1 MVGEGPQLRAETEVP
16 RADVLDSW
24 KEIAVYLKREVRTV
38 QRWEKNLGLPVRR
51 LSRDKQGAVFA
62 YRSEIDAWWRER
74 ETQIGDAK
82 TEDNEGEEAL
92 APSLSLPE
100 LDSAVAKLRD
110 ARSTARRPL
119 VIVLVAA
126 LAVTVTVAIP
136 FAWRYAR
143 ELFWPSPLRLVVL
156 PFKNLS
162 GGPETQRVADG
173 LTEEMFT
180 RLSQLHPE
188 RLAVVELAPADAAL
202 SFDQIGKKF
211 KAHYILEGSARSEG
225 QRLVI
230 TYQLAL
236 VKDRSSVGGGRYEPD
251 LQDPQQI
258 IPVQIQVAGDI
269 VNNVLSELP
278 QHLGSAHQVNQ
289 AADEAYLTGRYL
301 WNRRTTESLTSALAY
316 FQQAIQAD
324 PSYAPS
330 YAGLADCYSLL
341 GSAPYTALPPLQ
353 AFPKAETAARKA
365 LEIDETLAEA
375 HVSLG
380 YSELVYDRNF
390 PQAEKEFQRA
400 LQLRPTYATAH
411 QYYGYYLTAMG
422 RLDEAIAERK
432 QAQELE
438 PASPLLNSALGE
450 AYYQARKFDLTIA
463 QNQKSLVLDK
473 SYAIALINLGR
484 AFEQKRMYPEALQ
497 AFQKILAFV
506 PDDPVLLAL
515 IAHDYAVSGRKAEA
529 RAIVAKLQQ
538 MSIARYIPSVYI
550 ALIYTGLDEND
561 EAFRWLDKA
570 FDERCEYLVYLPT
583 EPLADPLRNDPRF
596 ARLLHRLGLKA

>member
-1 MVGEGPQLRAETEVP
+1 MARGGPQLRPEVDAP

-82 TEDNEGEEAL
+82 TEDNGSEEVQASF
-92 APSLSLPE
+92 AAHE
-100 LDSAVAKLRD
+100 LDSVAAK
-110 ARSTARRPL
+110 SEGSHPTVQRRLML
-119 VIVLVAA
+119 VLAA
-126 LAVTVTVAIP
+126 LAVAAAVSLP

-143 ELFWPSPLRLVVL
+143 DLFWPSPLRLVVL

-180 RLSQLHPE
+180 RLGQLHPE
-188 RLAVVELAPADAAL
+188 RLEVVQLAPADAAL
-202 SFDQIGKKF
+202 PFDQIGKRF
-211 KAHYILEGSARSEG
+211 KANYILEGSTRSEG

-236 VKDRSSVGGGRYEPD
+236 VKDRTSVGGGRYEPD
-251 LQDPQQI
+251 LRDPQEI

-269 VNNVLSELP
+269 VKNVLKELP
-278 QHLGSAHQVNQ
+278 VHLGSAHQVNQ
-289 AADEAYLTGRYL
+289 AAYEAYLTGRYL
-301 WNRRTTESLTSALAY
+301 WNRRTTVSLTSALTY

-365 LEIDETLAEA
+365 LEIDATLAEA

>member
-1 MVGEGPQLRAETEVP
+1 MAGEGPQLRLEVDAP

-38 QRWEKNLGLPVRR
+38 QRWEKNLGLPIRR

-62 YRSEIDAWWRER
+62 YKSEIDAWWRER
-74 ETQIGDAK
+74 ETQIRDAR
-82 TEDNEGEEAL
+82 TQDNESEEAL
-92 APSLSLPE
+92 APSLSPPKP
-100 LDSAVAKLRD
+100 DSAAAKSQD
-110 ARSTARRPL
+110 VRSTGRRL
-119 VIVLVAA
+119 LRVVLAA
-126 LAVTVTVAIP
+126 LAVAAVVSMP

-143 ELFWPSPLRLVVL
+143 DVFWPSPLRLVVL

-180 RLSQLHPE
+180 RLGQLHPE
-188 RLAVVELAPADAAL
+188 RLAVVELTPTDAAL
-202 SFDQIGKKF
+202 PFDQIGRKF
-211 KAHYILEGSARSEG
+211 KANYILEGSARSDG

-236 VKDRSSVGGGRYEPD
+236 VKDRTSVGGGRYEPD

-269 VNNVLSELP
+269 VKNVLNELP
-278 QHLGSAHQVNQ
+278 LDLGSAHQVNQ
-289 AADEAYLTGRYL
+289 AAYEAYLTGRYL
-301 WNRRTTESLTSALAY
+301 WNRRTTESLTNAITY

-341 GSAPYTALPPLQ
+341 GSAPYTAMPPLE

-422 RLDEAIAERK
+422 RVDEAIAERK

-450 AYYQARKFDLTIA
+450 AYYQARRFDLTIA

-473 SYAIALINLGR
+473 TYAIALINLGR
-484 AFEQKRMYPEALQ
+484 ALEQKKMYPEAIQ
-497 AFQKILAFV
+497 AFEKILAFV

-515 IAHDYAVSGRKAEA
+515 IAHDYAVSGRGAEA
-529 RAIVAKLQQ
+529 RTMVAKLQQ
-538 MSIARYIPSVYI
+538 MSAARYVPSVYI
-550 ALIYTGLDEND
+550 ALIYTGLNDKD

-596 ARLLHRLGLKA
+596 AQLLHRLGLTA

>member
-1 MVGEGPQLRAETEVP
+1 M
-16 RADVLDSW
+16 
-24 KEIAVYLKREVRTV
+24 
-38 QRWEKNLGLPVRR
+38 
-51 LSRDKQGAVFA
+51 
-62 YRSEIDAWWRER
+62 
-74 ETQIGDAK
+74 
-82 TEDNEGEEAL
+82 
-92 APSLSLPE
+92 
-100 LDSAVAKLRD
+100 
-110 ARSTARRPL
+110 
-119 VIVLVAA
+119 
-126 LAVTVTVAIP
+126 
-136 FAWRYAR
+136 
-143 ELFWPSPLRLVVL
+143 
-156 PFKNLS
+156 
-162 GGPETQRVADG
+162 
-173 LTEEMFT
+173 
-180 RLSQLHPE
+180 
-188 RLAVVELAPADAAL
+188 
-202 SFDQIGKKF
+202 
-211 KAHYILEGSARSEG
+211 
-225 QRLVI
+225 
-230 TYQLAL
+230 
-236 VKDRSSVGGGRYEPD
+236 
-251 LQDPQQI
+251 
-258 IPVQIQVAGDI
+258 
-269 VNNVLSELP
+269 
-278 QHLGSAHQVNQ
+278 
-289 AADEAYLTGRYL
+289 
-301 WNRRTTESLTSALAY
+301 
-316 FQQAIQAD
+316 
-324 PSYAPS
+324 
-330 YAGLADCYSLL
+330 
-341 GSAPYTALPPLQ
+341 PPLQ

>member
-1 MVGEGPQLRAETEVP
+1 MTESQRSRSEIEEP

-38 QRWEKNLGLPVRR
+38 QRWEKKLGLPVRR
-51 LSRDKQGAVFA
+51 LSRDKQAAVFA
-62 YRSEIDAWWRER
+62 YKSEIDAWWRER
-74 ETQIGDAK
+74 ETQIRDIRI
-82 TEDNEGEEAL
+82 EGEGEGAH
-92 APSLSLPE
+92 ANSLPTVE
-100 LDSAVAKLRD
+100 SDSTTVHPKTINL
-110 ARSTARRPL
+110 SRRRRLL
-119 VIVLVAA
+119 VLLAA
-126 LAVTVTVAIP
+126 SLAVVSLP

-143 ELFWPSPLRLVVL
+143 DMFWPSRVRLVVL
-156 PFKNLS
+156 PFKNLN
-162 GGPETQRVADG
+162 GGPEDQRIADG

-188 RLAVVELAPADAAL
+188 RLAVIELTPADAAL
-202 SFDQIGKKF
+202 PFEQIGKKF
-211 KAHYILEGSARSEG
+211 KAHYILEGSTRREG

-236 VKDRSSVGGGRYEPD
+236 VKDRTSVGGGRYEPD
-251 LQDPQQI
+251 LQDPQEI
-258 IPVQIQVAGDI
+258 IPAQIQVTGDI
-269 VNNVLSELP
+269 VKNVLNELP
-278 QHLGSAHQVNQ
+278 QHLGPAHQVNQ
-289 AADEAYLTGRYL
+289 AAYEAYLTGRYL
-301 WNRRTTESLTSALAY
+301 WNRRTTESLTNAITY
-316 FQQAIQAD
+316 FQQAIQTD
-324 PSYAPS
+324 PGYAPS

-341 GSAPYTALPPLQ
+341 GSAPYTALPPRE
-353 AFPKAETAARKA
+353 AFPKAEAAARKA
-365 LEIDETLAEA
+365 LEIDGGLAEA

-380 YSELVYDRNF
+380 YAELVYYRNF

-422 RLDEAIAERK
+422 RLDEAITERK

-473 SYAIALINLGR
+473 SYAVALINLGR
-484 AFEQKRMYPEALQ
+484 AYEQKQMYAEASQ
-497 AFQKILAFV
+497 AFQKILGSV

-515 IAHDYAVSGRKAEA
+515 IAHDYAVSGEKAKA
-529 RAIVAKLQQ
+529 QAIVAKLEA
-538 MSIARYIPSVYI
+538 MSTTRYVPSVYV
-550 ALIYTGLDEND
+550 ALIYTGLKEKD

-583 EPLADPLRNDPRF
+583 EPLADPLRGDPRF
-596 ARLLHRLGLKA
+596 ALLLHRLGLKA

>member
-1 MVGEGPQLRAETEVP
+1 MVGEGPQLRAESEVP

-38 QRWEKNLGLPVRR
+38 QRWEKNLGLPIRR

-74 ETQIGDAK
+74 ETQIRDAK
-82 TEDNEGEEAL
+82 TEDNESEEAL
-92 APSLSLPE
+92 ALSLSSPE
-100 LDSAVAKLRD
+100 PDSAAAKSQD
-110 ARSTARRPL
+110 VRSSARRPF

-126 LAVTVTVAIP
+126 LAVAVAIP

-143 ELFWPSPLRLVVL
+143 DMFWPSPVRLVVL

-162 GGPETQRVADG
+162 GGPETQRVTDG

-180 RLSQLHPE
+180 RLGQLHPE
-188 RLAVVELAPADAAL
+188 RLAVVELTPTDAAL
-202 SFDQIGKKF
+202 PFEQISRKF
-211 KAHYILEGSARSEG
+211 KANYILEGSARREG

-278 QHLGSAHQVNQ
+278 QHLGSVHQVNQ
-289 AADEAYLTGRYL
+289 AAYEAYLTGRYL

-324 PSYAPS
+324 ASYAPS
-330 YAGLADCYSLL
+330 YGGLADCYSLL
-341 GSAPYTALPPLQ
+341 GSAPYTALPPLE
-353 AFPKAETAARKA
+353 AFPKAEAAARKA

-484 AFEQKRMYPEALQ
+484 AFEQKKMYPEAIQ

-529 RAIVAKLQQ
+529 RTMVAKLEQ
-538 MSIARYIPSVYI
+538 MSAARYVPSVYI
-550 ALIYTGLDEND
+550 ALIYTGLNDKD

-596 ARLLHRLGLKA
+596 AQLMHRLGLKA